1 MHRRLFPIALLA
13 IAAFPAS
20 ADASDIDGE
29 WTCKAN
35 GDIPMGILTIT
46 GMGYQLDQ
54 VNAGG
59 TRTGQG
65 GSGSLSAGGSGLVA
79 VDGPLVAFD
88 AVGNIENGVLFW
100 NNSAGTIMAC
110 WQY

>member
-1 MHRRLFPIALLA
+1 MLRRLFPIALLA
-13 IAAFPAS
+13 IVSIPPTAS
-20 ADASDIDGE
+20 ASDIDGE

-46 GMGYQLDQ
+46 GMSYRLDE

-65 GSGSLSAGGSGLVA
+65 GSGSLTPGGNGLVP
-79 VDGPLVAFD
+79 VGGPLVAFN
-88 AVGNIENGVLFW
+88 AVGNVENGVLFW
-100 NNSAGTIMAC
+100 NNSAGTVMAC

>member
-1 MHRRLFPIALLA
+1 MNRRLFPLALLA
-13 IAAFPAS
+13 IIAFPTGS
-20 ADASDIDGE
+20 TASDIDGE

-46 GMGYQLDQ
+46 GMSYRLDE

-65 GSGSLSAGGSGLVA
+65 GSGSLTAGASGLVA
-79 VDGPLVAFD
+79 ANGPLVAFN